1 MSNEIYTKQT
11 KYGKLRS
18 DSPPKMLLLLY
29 NFGAGFFGIYG
40 IIGILMLFGGEGWMI
55 GVGLV
60 AIAFSVGFVWLI
72 LNTKKKLLAEY
83 EEFMKEV
90 RKEQRKEEIAAEK
103 YRKEHPYPEA
113 EELFKQARN
122 AGIANVDSK
131 ANVSRLLLYAKNNGL
146 TIPKDKLIEQFNLG
160 KQYVERHEAKAQAQ
174 QAHDRLS
181 EMSKQEKELAAQY
194 TYYANYTDQDKSI
207 RICQDKIREA
217 NEIIYQCEQDET
229 SVRNGG
235 EATYMLGRQKESSWA
250 IHGGIASGIAGG
262 AAGLAVA
269 ADVER
274 RNQAKR
280 QQNEQLLKGIA
291 ALSVMQLEKIWD
303 RKRGAEQELEYW
315 TAKLEEAKVL
325 LSEKKNQKE
334 LLAMLHPGVIK
345 VEITETGAVKLKV
358 ELHSTPNLIIYDE
371 IKAVVDGSIKVLLKV
386 EDEIV
391 GSAVCVLPYGGMTRY
406 STANA
411 ICCKPKKQAQE
422 YTFDFAP
429 NHLWAVETR
438 EDIYDSWGYEQ
449 EKKAEALEQERKR
462 KELLS
467 KIVDTMDGKCSSTFE
482 TIDYVEILTAM
493 KDKGALTVQ
502 QIHENMP
509 NPENLTTQ
517 RISALLRVLAE
528 GNIVTRTEVKR
539 RSFWEYK

>member
-1 MSNEIYTKQT
+1 MQI
-11 KYGKLRS
+11 
-18 DSPPKMLLLLY
+18 MLFNLAAGFYSLSFGGLGFALLFFSKGNLAMIGIGLGLIAV
-29 NFGAGFFGIYG
+29 GAGIVWF
-40 IIGILMLFGGEGWMI
+40 MLQ
-55 GVGLV
+55 
-60 AIAFSVGFVWLI
+60 S
-72 LNTKKKLLAEY
+72 KKKLLAAY
-83 EEFMKEV
+83 EEFINEV
-90 RKEQRKEEIAAEK
+90 RKEQKKSEAAARK
-103 YRKEHPYPEA
+103 YRQEHPYPEA
-113 EELFKQARN
+113 EEFFRQVRN
-122 AGIANVDSK
+122 AGIPNLDSK
-131 ANVSRLLLYAKNNGL
+131 ANVSRLLLYAKNNGIE
-146 TIPKDKLIEQFNLG
+146 TPKAEMIEQFNLG
-160 KQYVERHEAKAQAQ
+160 RQYVERHEAKAQAQ

-181 EMSKQEKELAAQY
+181 EMSRQEKELASQY

-274 RNQAKR
+274 RNQEKR

-303 RKRGAEQELEYW
+303 RKRRAEQELEYW

-325 LSEKKNQKE
+325 LSEKLNQKE
-334 LLAMLHPGVIK
+334 LLAMLHPGVMK
-345 VEITETGAVKLKV
+345 VDITETGAVKLKI
-358 ELHSTPNLIIYDE
+358 ELHSTPNLIIFDE

-386 EDEIV
+386 EDEVV
-391 GSAVCVLPYGGMTRY
+391 GSAICVLPYGGMTSY
-406 STANA
+406 ATVNG
-411 ICCKPKKQAQE
+411 ICCKPKKQARE

-429 NHLWAVETR
+429 NHLWAVETKK
-438 EDIYDSWGYEQ
+438 DVSDSWGYEQ
-449 EKKAEALEQERKR
+449 RKRTEALEQEKKR
-462 KELLS
+462 AELLS
-467 KIVDTMDGKCSSTFE
+467 KIVDTMDGKCPSTFE

-493 KDKGALTVQ
+493 KGKGALTVP
-502 QIHENMP
+502 QIQANMP
-509 NPENLTTQ
+509 NPENISTQ

-528 GNIVTRTEVKR
+528 GSIVERTEDKR